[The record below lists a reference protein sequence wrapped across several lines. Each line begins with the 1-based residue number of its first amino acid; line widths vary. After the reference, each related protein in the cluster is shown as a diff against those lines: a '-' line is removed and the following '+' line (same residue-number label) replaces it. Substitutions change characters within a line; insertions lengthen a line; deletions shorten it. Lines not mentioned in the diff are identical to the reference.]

1 MNRYITLIGLCI
13 ATVLPVIGQSRKD
26 SLSTKVV
33 DVVKSY
39 APTIADANKKREDAK
54 LKDSLTVK
62 KKKIAYSINSV
73 PVASTFVPEKGKP
86 AVVKPKVI
94 REDYTTSYVGGG
106 VGLLNTLYA
115 DANITYPLT
124 DNGRLSLLVDHI
136 SASDDNEDIIPE
148 MNYSLT
154 DASLHYDYQSQEM
167 LWGLKGYFGRS
178 LHNWYGIRP
187 NVFTR
192 NDLRGKVD
200 DMQQIYLRYG
210 VGGYLQW
217 QNPYFKGLDFSV
229 DALNDHFNS
238 KEVNLKAQPTF
249 EVPLTEEQLVRAQLL
264 LDYYEGSFSREHNTL
279 NSLTNRWML
288 FGLTPSYQLM
298 IDNLS
303 LRLGVS
309 LLYVDANRSDQDK
322 FKAYPAVEAT
332 YTLSDDAI
340 LIGGIKGT
348 MQQNTLSK
356 LSKENPFVA
365 PMLELKPTNV
375 QADAFVGINGKV
387 TTDLQYRLQASYRQ
401 SKEKPL
407 FTTFTETPT
416 IASEILPY
424 QYYNAFKVVY
434 DEVNDV
440 ELLATLSGKLKDVVN
455 FTFEGQYN
463 HYKAR
468 TQMDNTAWNLPSVKV
483 SLYTDFRILPTL
495 YAGMDIFYIGN
506 RYDLDY
512 VLPTAVAPEKITLN
526 GYLDVNL
533 HADYT
538 FSKHWQVFLKANNL
552 STQRHT
558 LWAYYPSQGLQ
569 IYGGVRYLF

>member
-1 MNRYITLIGLCI
+1 
-13 ATVLPVIGQSRKD
+13 
-26 SLSTKVV
+26 
-33 DVVKSY
+33 
-39 APTIADANKKREDAK
+39 
-54 LKDSLTVK
+54 
-62 KKKIAYSINSV
+62 
-73 PVASTFVPEKGKP
+73 
-86 AVVKPKVI
+86 
-94 REDYTTSYVGGG
+94 
-106 VGLLNTLYA
+106 
-115 DANITYPLT
+115 
-124 DNGRLSLLVDHI
+124 
-136 SASDDNEDIIPE
+136 
-148 MNYSLT
+148 
-154 DASLHYDYQSQEM
+154 
-167 LWGLKGYFGRS
+167 
-178 LHNWYGIRP
+178 
-187 NVFTR
+187 
-192 NDLRGKVD
+192 
-200 DMQQIYLRYG
+200 
-210 VGGYLQW
+210 
-217 QNPYFKGLDFSV
+217 
-229 DALNDHFNS
+229 
-238 KEVNLKAQPTF
+238 
-249 EVPLTEEQLVRAQLL
+249 
-264 LDYYEGSFSREHNTL
+264 
-279 NSLTNRWML
+279 
-288 FGLTPSYQLM
+288 
-298 IDNLS
+298 
-303 LRLGVS
+303 
-309 LLYVDANRSDQDK
+309 
-322 FKAYPAVEAT
+322 
-332 YTLSDDAI
+332 
-340 LIGGIKGT
+340 

-401 SKEKPL
+401 SKEMPL

-424 QYYNAFKVVY
+424 QYYNAFKIVY

-512 VLPTAVAPEKITLN
+512 VLPTTVTPEKITLN

>member
-13 ATVLPVIGQSRKD
+13 ATVLPAIGQSRKD

-229 DALNDHFNS
+229 DALSDHFNS

-249 EVPLTEEQLVRAQLL
+249 EVPLTDEQLVRAQLL
-264 LDYYEGSFSREHNTL
+264 LDYYEGSFSRQHNTL
-279 NSLTNRWML
+279 NELTNRWML

-340 LIGGIKGT
+340 LIG
-348 MQQNTLSK
+348 
-356 LSKENPFVA
+356 
-365 PMLELKPTNV
+365 
-375 QADAFVGINGKV
+375 GINGKV

-440 ELLATLSGKLKDVVN
+440 ELLATLSGKLKDIVN

>member
-13 ATVLPVIGQSRKD
+13 ATVLPAIGQSRKD

-136 SASDDNEDIIPE
+136 SGSDDNEDIIPE

-154 DASLHYDYQSQEM
+154 DASLHYDYQGQEM

-264 LDYYEGSFSREHNTL
+264 LDYYEGSFSRQHNTL
-279 NSLTNRWML
+279 NELTNRWML

-401 SKEKPL
+401 SKEMPL

-463 HYKAR
+463 HYKTR

-512 VLPTAVAPEKITLN
+512 VLPTTVTPEKITLN

>member
-13 ATVLPVIGQSRKD
+13 ATVLPAIGQSRKD

-217 QNPYFKGLDFSV
+217 QNPYFKGLDFTV

-249 EVPLTEEQLVRAQLL
+249 EVPLTDEQLVRAQLL
-264 LDYYEGSFSREHNTL
+264 LDYYEGSFSRQHNTP
-279 NSLTNRWML
+279 NELTNRWML

-322 FKAYPAVEAT
+322 FKAYPTVEAS

-401 SKEKPL
+401 SKEMPL

-512 VLPTAVAPEKITLN
+512 VLPTTVTPEKITLN

>member
-13 ATVLPVIGQSRKD
+13 ATVLPAIGQSRKD

-106 VGLLNTLYA
+106 VGLLSTLYA

-124 DNGRLSLLVDHI
+124 DKGRLSLLVDHI
-136 SASDDNEDIIPE
+136 SVSDDNEDIIPE

-154 DASLHYDYQSQEM
+154 DASLHYDYQGQEM

-229 DALNDHFNS
+229 DALGDHFNS

-249 EVPLTEEQLVRAQLL
+249 EVPLTEEQLVRAHLL
-264 LDYYEGSFSREHNTL
+264 LDYYEGSFSRQHNTL
-279 NSLTNRWML
+279 NELTNRWML

-340 LIGGIKGT
+340 LISGIKGT

-440 ELLATLSGKLKDVVN
+440 ELLATLSGKLKDIVN

-468 TQMDNTAWNLPSVKV
+468 TQIDNTAWNLPSVKV

-512 VLPTAVAPEKITLN
+512 VLPTTITPEKITLN

>member
-1 MNRYITLIGLCI
+1 M
-13 ATVLPVIGQSRKD
+13 
-26 SLSTKVV
+26 
-33 DVVKSY
+33 
-39 APTIADANKKREDAK
+39 
-54 LKDSLTVK
+54 
-62 KKKIAYSINSV
+62 
-73 PVASTFVPEKGKP
+73 
-86 AVVKPKVI
+86 VKPKVI

-229 DALNDHFNS
+229 DALGDHFNS

-249 EVPLTEEQLVRAQLL
+249 EVPLTDEQLVRAHLL
-264 LDYYEGSFSREHNTL
+264 LDYYEGSFSRQHNTL
-279 NSLTNRWML
+279 NELTNRWML

-340 LIGGIKGT
+340 LVGGIKGT

-401 SKEKPL
+401 SKEMPL

-416 IASEILPY
+416 IATEILPY

-440 ELLATLSGKLKDVVN
+440 ELLATLSGKLKDIVN

-512 VLPTAVAPEKITLN
+512 VLPTTVTPEKITLN

>member
-13 ATVLPVIGQSRKD
+13 ATVLPAIGQSRKD

-124 DNGRLSLLVDHI
+124 DKGRLSLLVDHI

-154 DASLHYDYQSQEM
+154 DASLHYDYQGQEM

-187 NVFTR
+187 NIFTR

-229 DALNDHFNS
+229 DALGDHFNS

-249 EVPLTEEQLVRAQLL
+249 EVPLTDEQLVRAHLL
-264 LDYYEGSFSREHNTL
+264 LDYYEGSFSRQYNTL
-279 NSLTNRWML
+279 NELTNRWML

-340 LIGGIKGT
+340 LVGGIKGT

-440 ELLATLSGKLKDVVN
+440 ELLATLSGKLKDIVN

-495 YAGMDIFYIGN
+495 YTGMDIFYIGN

-512 VLPTAVAPEKITLN
+512 VLPTTVTPEKITLN